1 MLLPEPRPRLKSS
14 ANEETYSPATS
25 MMLPFDVPKFDRLLD
40 EAGVDLLLAVTKHNV
55 QYLLGG
61 YRHFFFAH
69 ADAIATGRYLPI
81 VGYFPGKPELAFYV
95 GAGDEAWGLE
105 VFPVWTPNTVTR
117 SWASIDS
124 ALAAAEFIRK
134 AGYTSGRIAL
144 EFSFFPAD
152 AMDALRRELPNAKFV
167 EALPILEELRAV
179 KTKQE
184 LEYLKTGAA
193 AIVDSM
199 LATFQCAKPGIT
211 ESQLVEHLRLEQTH
225 RGLTFDYALIAS
237 GLTFGRAPSNRA
249 WNPGETLSLDTAG
262 YCHGYL
268 ADMARMAVMGQPTPL
283 MREILNEIKFV
294 QDQTRIAIVPG
305 RPGRE
310 IYEAGRRAK
319 EQCKFGKSFCFV
331 VHGMGLISHEAPRL
345 QHNEEFGYGA
355 AHAEHPLEAGMVL
368 SIETGIKHPEAGFI
382 KLEDT
387 VVVTETGWEAY
398 GDWARDWNQV

>member
-1 MLLPEPRPRLKSS
+1 MP
-14 ANEETYSPATS
+14 
-25 MMLPFDVPKFDRLLD
+25 LPFDAAKLDRLMK

-61 YRHFFFAH
+61 YRYFFFAH

-81 VGYFPGKPELAFYV
+81 VGYFPDRPELAFYV
-95 GAGDEAWGLE
+95 GAGNEAWGLE
-105 VFPVWTPNTVTR
+105 VFPIWTPHIVTR
-117 SWASIDS
+117 SWTSVDS
-124 ALAAAEFIRK
+124 AMAAAEFIRK
-134 AGYTSGRIAL
+134 AGCTSGRVAL
-144 EFSFFPAD
+144 ELSFFPAD
-152 AMDALRRELPNAKFV
+152 AMDVLRRELPKIEFV
-167 EALPILEELRAV
+167 EGLAILEELRAI

-184 LEYLKTGAA
+184 LEYLKIGAA

-199 LATFQCAKPGIT
+199 LATIQSAKPGVT
-211 ESQLVEHLRLEQTH
+211 EAQLVEHLRLEQSR

-283 MREILNEIKFV
+283 MEELLQEIRFV

-305 RPGRE
+305 QPGRE
-310 IYEAGRRAK
+310 VYEAGRRAK
-319 EQCKFGKSFCFV
+319 EQCKFGKNFGFV

-345 QHNEEFGYGA
+345 QHNEEFGYEA
-355 AHAEHPLEAGMVL
+355 AHGEYPLEAGIVL

-398 GDWARDWNQV
+398 GDWGRDWNKVTL

>member
-1 MLLPEPRPRLKSS
+1 MP
-14 ANEETYSPATS
+14 
-25 MMLPFDVPKFDRLLD
+25 LPFDAAKLDRLMKD
-40 EAGVDLLLAVTKHNV
+40 AGVDLLLAVTKHNV

-61 YRHFFFAH
+61 YRYFFFAH

-81 VGYFPGKPELAFYV
+81 VGYFPDRPELAFYV
-95 GAGDEAWGLE
+95 GAGNEAWGLE
-105 VFPVWTPNTVTR
+105 VFPIWTPHIVTR
-117 SWASIDS
+117 SWASVDS
-124 ALAAAEFIRK
+124 AMAAAEFIRK
-134 AGYTSGRIAL
+134 AGCTSGRVAIEL
-144 EFSFFPAD
+144 SFFPAD
-152 AMDALRRELPNAKFV
+152 AMDVLRRELPRIEFV
-167 EALPILEELRAV
+167 EGLAILEELRAI

-184 LEYLKTGAA
+184 LEYLKIGAA

-199 LATFQCAKPGIT
+199 LVTIQSAKPGVT
-211 ESQLVEHLRLEQTH
+211 EAQLVEHLRLEQSR

-237 GLTFGRAPSNRA
+237 GLTFGRAPSDRA

-283 MREILNEIKFV
+283 MEELLQEIRFV

-310 IYEAGRRAK
+310 VYEAGRRAK
-319 EQCKFGKSFCFV
+319 GQCKFGKNFGFV

-345 QHNEEFGYGA
+345 QHNEEFGYEA
-355 AHAEHPLEAGMVL
+355 AHGEYPLEAGMVL

-387 VVVTETGWEAY
+387 VVVTEAGWEAY
-398 GDWARDWNQV
+398 GDWGRDWNKVTL

>member
-1 MLLPEPRPRLKSS
+1 MP
-14 ANEETYSPATS
+14 
-25 MMLPFDVPKFDRLLD
+25 LPFDAAKLDRLMK

-61 YRHFFFAH
+61 YRYFFFAH

-81 VGYFPGKPELAFYV
+81 VGYFPDRPELAFYV
-95 GAGDEAWGLE
+95 GAGNEAWGLE
-105 VFPVWTPNTVTR
+105 VFPIWTPHIVTR
-117 SWASIDS
+117 SWTSVDS
-124 ALAAAEFIRK
+124 AMAAAEFIRK
-134 AGYTSGRIAL
+134 AGCTSGRVAIEL
-144 EFSFFPAD
+144 SFFPAD
-152 AMDALRRELPNAKFV
+152 AMDVLRRELPKIEFV
-167 EALPILEELRAV
+167 EGLAILEELRAI

-184 LEYLKTGAA
+184 LEYLKIGAA

-199 LATFQCAKPGIT
+199 LATIQSAKPGVT
-211 ESQLVEHLRLEQTH
+211 EAQLVAHLRLEQSR

-237 GLTFGRAPSNRA
+237 GLTFGRAPSDRA

-268 ADMARMAVMGQPTPL
+268 ADMARMAVMGEPTPL
-283 MREILNEIKFV
+283 MEELLQEIRFV

-305 RPGRE
+305 QPGRE
-310 IYEAGRRAK
+310 VYEAGRRAK
-319 EQCKFGKSFCFV
+319 EQCKFGKSFGFV

-345 QHNEEFGYGA
+345 QHNEEFGYEA
-355 AHAEHPLEAGMVL
+355 AHGEYPLEAGMVL

-387 VVVTETGWEAY
+387 VVVTEAGWEAY
-398 GDWARDWNQV
+398 GDWGRDWNKVTL